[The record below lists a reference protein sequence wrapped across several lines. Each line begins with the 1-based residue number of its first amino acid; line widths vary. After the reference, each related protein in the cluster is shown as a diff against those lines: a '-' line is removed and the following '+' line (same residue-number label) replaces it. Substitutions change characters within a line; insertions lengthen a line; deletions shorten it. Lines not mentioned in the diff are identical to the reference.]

1 MRPWSLFFTEYS
13 GKIIEAAS
21 HKKGRNP
28 NFFGYFQNPEK
39 AAKKSKWG
47 KHWGNKNAASKISN
61 FLTEKTAIKRTKSGV
76 F

>member
-1 MRPWSLFFTEYS
+1 MRTWSLFFTKYS

-61 FLTEKTAIKRTKSGV
+61 FLTTKTAIKCTKSGV

>member
-1 MRPWSLFFTEYS
+1 MRPWSLFFAEYF

-39 AAKKSKWG
+39 AAQKSKWG
-47 KHWGNKNAASKISN
+47 KHWGNKNVASKISN
-61 FLTEKTAIKRTKSGV
+61 FLIDKTATKRTKSGV